1 VETRELIKLVG
12 LHKAWVW
19 LKNYWYIPIIL
30 VLILV
35 AAFSGSGIKN
45 KYFDILLKAKE
56 NHRKEVEIIEKNH
69 AEEKQKTQNAI
80 KKYQENVSAIEKDFN
95 VKMEELP
102 KKQKKEVDKIIEK
115 YEDDTDAMAK
125 EIANILGAR
134 ND

>member
-1 VETRELIKLVG
+1 MIG
-12 LHKAWVW
+12 LHKAWIW
-19 LKNYWYIPIIL
+19 FKNYWYIPIIL

-35 AAFSGSGIKN
+35 AAFAGGGIKN

-56 NHRKEVEIIEKNH
+56 NHKKEIEIIEKNH
-69 AEEKQKTQNAI
+69 TEEKQKTQNAI
-80 KKYQENVSAIEKDFN
+80 KKYQENIFAIEKDFN
-95 VKMEELP
+95 VKVEELP

-125 EIANILGAR
+125 EIANILGAK